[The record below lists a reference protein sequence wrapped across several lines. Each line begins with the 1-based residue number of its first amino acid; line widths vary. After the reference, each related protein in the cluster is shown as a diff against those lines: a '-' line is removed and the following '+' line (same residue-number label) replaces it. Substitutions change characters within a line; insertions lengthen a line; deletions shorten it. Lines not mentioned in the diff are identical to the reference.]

1 MFYLAPV
8 AANIEDPNVY
18 ERKAGNDTFD
28 TNLSIRSGQIL
39 DHKYKV
45 INLLGRESFGKTYL
59 VLDEET
65 KLKYITGG
73 NLKFEQIFEGYYSR
87 SGIDSEK
94 VKAYFNRE
102 FFAL

>member
-1 MFYLAPV
+1 MYLAP
-8 AANIEDPNVY
+8 AATNIEDPNVY

-28 TNLSIRSGQIL
+28 TNLSIRSGKIL

-65 KLKYITGG
+65 KLKYITNS
-73 NLKFEQIFEGYYSR
+73 NLKFAQFLMGYYS
-87 SGIDSEK
+87 
-94 VKAYFNRE
+94 
-102 FFAL
+102 L